1 MSTDDLRS
9 LLLRGFEVIGAL
21 IVRDNSDFEQVA
33 SEAVSVSRNLRK
45 FLSGNVDGRDSEDR
59 DLVGAVADSD
69 TGNLRF
75 FVSRSGNST
84 RLESVD
90 DVIYDDQPEKYVWER
105 GCLLQCELQ
114 IKLPVYFPVESP
126 KGKVLSLFCHQM
138 FEMSLAS

>member
-33 SEAVSVSRNLRK
+33 SEAVSASRNLRK

-105 GCLLQCELQ
+105 GCLLRCELQ

>member
-33 SEAVSVSRNLRK
+33 SEAVSASRNLRK

-105 GCLLQCELQ
+105 GCLLRCELH